1 MNVSHTST
9 YNLDW
14 RLNEERV
21 HFNSRS
27 IHYIPQTWASN
38 ENKKMINLDKRKR
51 KIWIKMLLPSIV
63 KLVKYVT
70 RDIRPHHTCV
80 SIVNSYNLSLCENR
94 VRTMALFIPVLL
106 TISSIYNDSSSI
118 YFLSI
123 SRSYRIYLTF
133 VFIYWN
139 IYMIYKFSFLIL
151 LRVWKFPSLQCFKNM
166 NFVKKW
172 FFFTQ
177 HL

>member
-21 HFNSRS
+21 RFNARS
-27 IHYIPQTWASN
+27 IHHIPQTWASN

-80 SIVNSYNLSLCENR
+80 SIVNSYNELVWESCSNYG
-94 VRTMALFIPVLL
+94 TFHSGAIQQSHLFI
-106 TISSIYNDSSSI
+106 
-118 YFLSI
+118 
-123 SRSYRIYLTF
+123 
-133 VFIYWN
+133 
-139 IYMIYKFSFLIL
+139 MIL
-151 LRVWKFPSLQCFKNM
+151 LPYISCLSVGHIEYIWLLFSYIEIYIWFINSLFSS
-166 NFVKKW
+166 F
-172 FFFTQ
+172 
-177 HL
+177 